1 MPGPYRSLAFVPGNN
16 GRFLEKSRALA
27 ADLVCL
33 DLEDSVP
40 PDRKDEARSMA
51 RAELSFA
58 HLGRVFLRTN
68 PPRSGQIK
76 KDMEAVGR
84 GLDGIV
90 VPKVSDGAELDEV
103 IYELAEA
110 ERNLGLP
117 ELEVL
122 PSIES
127 ARGVANTREIA
138 SRPRVRAVVFGVF
151 DFLDDMRVEYS
162 KGAPGAAYARA
173 RVPVEARAEGRA
185 AIDAIWQDLEDVP
198 GLERDCAEGRAL
210 GYAGKS
216 VIHPGQLSTV
226 HEIYRPAEIELEW
239 ARRVR
244 AAYEE
249 SAAAGRGA
257 TSVDGLMID
266 EVHYRRAL
274 ALLG

>member
-1 MPGPYRSLAFVPGNN
+1 MGPYRSLAFVPGNN
-16 GRFLEKSRALA
+16 ERFLAKSRTLPS
-27 ADLVCL
+27 DLVCI

-51 RAELSFA
+51 RAELSFE
-58 HLGRVFLRTN
+58 HSGRVFLRTN
-68 PPRSGQIK
+68 PPRSGQIV
-76 KDMEAVGR
+76 KDIRAVGP

-90 VPKVSDGAELDEV
+90 VPKVSDGMEIDNV
-103 IYELAEA
+103 ISKLAEA
-110 ERNLGLP
+110 EKNLGLP

-151 DFLDDMRVEYS
+151 DFLDDMGVEYS

-173 RVPVEARAEGRA
+173 RVPVEARAEGCA
-185 AIDAIWQDLEDVP
+185 AIDAIWQDLGDEL

-216 VIHPGQLSTV
+216 VIHPGQLSAV
-226 HEIYRPAEIELEW
+226 HKIYRPAEAELEW

-274 ALLG
+274 SLLD